1 MKKTLAKELL
11 QFIEKSPRIYHV
23 MENVRARLLAS
34 GYTELEENARWSLAH
49 GGKYFLT
56 RGGTSCIAFRV
67 PEQTA
72 HGFMLTASHS
82 DSPSFKIKENP
93 ERTAAGH
100 YLQLSTEKYGGMLMA
115 PWFDRPLSVAGHVLV
130 DTEDGIETRL
140 VNIDRDLL
148 VIPSL
153 AIHMNRAANDG
164 VKLLANID
172 TLPLLGSINHRDC
185 FLKLVAEAADCRPE
199 RILGHDLS
207 LYVRQPGVIFG
218 AQEEYLASPKL
229 DDLACVFTTLE
240 GFLAAKSAESIPVL
254 CVFDNEEVGSQTRQ
268 GAASTMLRDTL
279 RRVTQSLGMTDGH
292 LARMLDESFLLSCDN
307 AHAQHPNHPEF
318 ADAGN
323 CPYLNEGVVLK
334 FNANQRYATS
344 GVSAALYRKLC
355 EKAGAKVQVYANR
368 SDIPG
373 GSTLGSI
380 ASTLV
385 PVEMADIGLAQ
396 LAMHSCFET
405 AGVSDILDMVNIC
418 TAMFSSSIEKS
429 GGRIRLV

>member
-11 QFIEKSPRIYHV
+11 QFIEKSPSTYHV
-23 MENVRARLLAS
+23 IENVRARLLAS

-254 CVFDNEEVGSQTRQ
+254 CVFDNEEVGSQTR
-268 GAASTMLRDTL
+268 
-279 RRVTQSLGMTDGH
+279 
-292 LARMLDESFLLSCDN
+292 
-307 AHAQHPNHPEF
+307 
-318 ADAGN
+318 
-323 CPYLNEGVVLK
+323 
-334 FNANQRYATS
+334 
-344 GVSAALYRKLC
+344 
-355 EKAGAKVQVYANR
+355 
-368 SDIPG
+368 
-373 GSTLGSI
+373 
-380 ASTLV
+380 
-385 PVEMADIGLAQ
+385 
-396 LAMHSCFET
+396 
-405 AGVSDILDMVNIC
+405 
-418 TAMFSSSIEKS
+418 
-429 GGRIRLV
+429 

>member
-1 MKKTLAKELL
+1 
-11 QFIEKSPRIYHV
+11 
-23 MENVRARLLAS
+23 
-34 GYTELEENARWSLAH
+34 
-49 GGKYFLT
+49 
-56 RGGTSCIAFRV
+56 
-67 PEQTA
+67 
-72 HGFMLTASHS
+72 
-82 DSPSFKIKENP
+82 
-93 ERTAAGH
+93 
-100 YLQLSTEKYGGMLMA
+100 MA

-292 LARMLDESFLLSCDN
+292 LARMLDESFLLVRQCARAASEPSGICRRG
-307 AHAQHPNHPEF
+307 QLP
-318 ADAGN
+318 
-323 CPYLNEGVVLK
+323 VLK
-334 FNANQRYATS
+334 RRRRSQIQCQPALRDQRR
-344 GVSAALYRKLC
+344 VRRALPQAVRK
-355 EKAGAKVQVYANR
+355 
-368 SDIPG
+368 
-373 GSTLGSI
+373 
-380 ASTLV
+380 
-385 PVEMADIGLAQ
+385 
-396 LAMHSCFET
+396 
-405 AGVSDILDMVNIC
+405 
-418 TAMFSSSIEKS
+418 
-429 GGRIRLV
+429 GGREGAGLRQPLGYSRRLDARLDCEHARAGGNGRHRACAAGDALLLRDGRRFRHSRHGEYLHGDVFVEH